1 MSSLIDNLSVFKLTI
16 DKSSFDDLNYEF
28 NIIKK
33 NIVIA
38 NDGIYD
44 YLLLYDI
51 SISNFL
57 SIREKLNNIRN
68 DYKLDVNHI
77 LLIDKYIYF
86 EVLERYS
93 QQEKTKTSVKVSDVQ
108 IELEN
113 LLTLATES
121 GASDLHITRGDI
133 LSKIEFRI
141 NGELRLHSQMYSA
154 RCDELV
160 FVLYNVEATTK
171 ETTWNRQIPQSAN
184 ILYTLNNKKF
194 RFRYAHFPI
203 FGETPDC
210 YHCVLRIISAD
221 IDKVVNPSLEK
232 TGFSPEEIAD
242 VKKILSNPYGV
253 YFIAGTTGS
262 GKSTT
267 LKTVMEWLQINRYND
282 KGCFL
287 TVEDPVEYYI
297 YGTKQSSVLDVSG
310 GGFHAAIK
318 SALRRDPDVL
328 MIGEIRDTVSS
339 NALAGAVESGH
350 YCFTTVH
357 AGSIVTL
364 LQRLSALS
372 ITGDK
377 LSTPGFIAGLQCQKL
392 MPLVCPNCSNEK
404 NVVINNRNINVR
416 VKNDAGCDNC
426 KFTGIKGRKLVAEY
440 MLPKQDELIAISKS
454 NWLDAYIHWRKKR
467 FSRPGISEGFSI
479 KEKTMFFVLQGM
491 ICYDWF
497 MHEFGKVEDEDMEVI
512 FEKIH

>member
-1 MSSLIDNLSVFKLTI
+1 MKPINLVDHRYDDMSYLDESGYHFSVIESNLILA
-16 DKSSFDDLNYEF
+16 
-28 NIIKK
+28 KK
-33 NIVIA
+33 NSGQFVVF
-38 NDGIYD
+38 YD
-44 YLLLYDI
+44 
-51 SISNFL
+51 L
-57 SIREKLNNIRN
+57 SLDYFHLIREKI
-68 DYKLDVNHI
+68 DYVKYKHRIEADGIVLLDEST
-77 LLIDKYIYF
+77 YF
-86 EVLERYS
+86 QIIERDS
-93 QQEKTKTSVKVSDVQ
+93 LQAKAKKVIKSSKVQ
-108 IELEN
+108 IELEL
-113 LLTLATES
+113 LLTQATEA

-133 LSKIEFRI
+133 LSRIEFRI
-141 NGELRLHSQMYSA
+141 NGELRLHSQMRSK

-184 ILYTLNNKKF
+184 ILYTLNDRKY

-203 FGETPDC
+203 FGESPDC

-221 IDKVVNPSLEK
+221 IDKVVNPNLEK
-232 TGFSPEEIAD
+232 TGFSTEEISD
-242 VKKILSNPYGV
+242 VRKILSNPYGV

-267 LKTVMEWLQINRYND
+267 LKTVMEWLQINRYDD

-297 YGTKQSSVLDVSG
+297 YGAKQSSVLDVNG

-328 MIGEIRDTVSS
+328 MIGEIRDTVSA

-364 LQRLSALS
+364 LQRLSALG

-392 MPLVCPNCSNEK
+392 MPLVCPECSVAK
-404 NVVINNRNINVR
+404 SVTINNRDINVR
-416 VKNDAGCDNC
+416 TKNNSGCSNC
-426 KFTGIKGRKLVAEY
+426 NYSGIKGRKLIAEY
-440 MLPKQDELIAISKS
+440 MLPKQDELLAISKS
-454 NWLDAYIHWRKKR
+454 NWIEAYILWRKKR
-467 FSRPGISEGFSI
+467 FSCPGLSEGFSI
-479 KEKTMFFVLQGM
+479 KEKTMSLVVQGFV
-491 ICYDWF
+491 CYEWF
-497 MHEFGKVEDEDMEVI
+497 THEFGEVDSEDMEVI
-512 FEKIH
+512 FAKIF